1 MFKRVFSLF
10 LATLI
15 FASTLSI
22 FAYADSNGDY
32 ISNNSFWNWLAG
44 TSDLAQVVVDIVPFT
59 GTCSVSEDTRHHAK
73 SYQKDKENGR
83 YKCICTYC
91 GKEFTAYESDL
102 KQSYTDQVKDMPATG
117 YNSAGKLIWQP
128 TRKDVL
134 VSSDFEVLGK
144 SLLPLFNSESGYY
157 EKGQFSAHFNSDG
170 KSITICFSES
180 LLTSYPMDCKM
191 YFVAPITGVYVLLS
205 MSCGSFHGVTSSGV
219 IHEKEFFYKSSTSHL
234 MVGSSFCV
242 NSDKVIDSGCYEAA
256 NSYLYFSSNHIFPV
270 YEVVPDTAI
279 DTSPSSVYAPTTR
292 PTAITGGNYGIVGDN
307 GQITKV
313 EDNSTIINETNNTYY
328 NPATGQTVP
337 ITDWSYNYED
347 RSYTVTT
354 DSGNTSTITYG
365 DENISIV
372 ENNVVEGGDTVTN
385 NYTIYYVT
393 NNVGGGGDDPDDPNS
408 GSSSGST
415 TEPDKPSKPDPST
428 CKHEYTLS
436 KSAAPDCKNA
446 GYKIYKCDLC
456 GNDYTE
462 TLAALGHDWQVV
474 TETPDVPDTPDSS
487 DSGSTPDSSSAPT
500 YTLYRCSRCGIE
512 YKDTDGSGAP
522 SDKEDGGIL
531 GWFKK
536 LFGSIFNGILD
547 VLSSIVGGAIDLI
560 CKLIDDLVEG
570 ITHVIDSLFDTFS
583 KIADFGGGFKDF
595 LAAFFNFVPP
605 EIITLLAFSISLAII
620 LMVLK
625 FFRG

>member
-15 FASTLSI
+15 FVSTLSI
-22 FAYADSNGDY
+22 SVYADSNGDY

-91 GKEFTAYESDL
+91 GVEFTAYESDL
-102 KQSYTDQVKDMPATG
+102 KQSYTDQVSSIPAHQYKSTGSILFTVPIGRHGYSGGSWGNYCNNHTSDNFAYRCNQDIVYLEFLSGSTTKDLKSF
-117 YNSAGKLIWQP
+117 SANYTFVFP
-128 TRKDVL
+128 YD
-134 VSSDFEVLGK
+134 
-144 SLLPLFNSESGYY
+144 GYY
-157 EKGQFSAHFNSDG
+157 RLIPTVLFSVSY
-170 KSITICFSES
+170 
-180 LLTSYPMDCKM
+180 TS
-191 YFVAPITGVYVLLS
+191 T
-205 MSCGSFHGVTSSGV
+205 SGV
-219 IHEKEFFYKSSTSHL
+219 SDSFDSS
-234 MVGSSFCV
+234 
-242 NSDKVIDSGCYEAA
+242 
-256 NSYLYFSSNHIFPV
+256 LYFSSATYTY
-270 YEVVPDTAI
+270 YEAGEEYDTFRRYSYAV
-279 DTSPSSVYAPTTR
+279 DFNKHPASSVTCFYFHPVFEYVPTKDSTVDNSFQNGIYSISTR

-307 GQITKV
+307 GQITKI

-385 NYTIYYVT
+385 NYTIYYIT
-393 NNVGGGGDDPDDPNS
+393 NNVGGGDNPENPDNPDDPNS
-408 GSSSGST
+408 GSSST
-415 TEPDKPSKPDPST
+415 PTPPSSCTHQYALTKDVAAT
-428 CKHEYTLS
+428 CT
-436 KSAAPDCKNA
+436 DF
-446 GYKIYKCDLC
+446 GYKIYTCSLC
-456 GNDYTE
+456 GDNYTNE
-462 TLAALGHDWQVV
+462 TKALGHDWQKV
-474 TETPDVPDTPDSS
+474 TVPTAPA
-487 DSGSTPDSSSAPT
+487 DSGSTPSSDVSSDAPVPQSDET
-500 YTLYRCSRCGIE
+500 TTTATLYRCTRCGVE
-512 YKDTDGSGAP
+512 YWDETGNGP
-522 SDKEDGGIL
+522 PEKEEGGIL

-570 ITHVIDSLFDTFS
+570 ITHVIDSLFDAFS

-595 LAAFFNFVPP
+595 LAAFFNYIPS
-605 EIITLLAFSISLAII
+605 EIITLLAFSISLSII
-620 LMVLK
+620 LMILK
-625 FFRG
+625 FFKG